1 MTKLRWAFLA
11 ACMALSGC
19 VLGYGRCLLLSP
31 IRTTLSGTLDFHS
44 YPVGGT
50 VERVAV
56 LTTDHSQYVYA
67 PAESAQCRIAE
78 RFQLVGWGEYPPDL
92 RDGTRVR
99 VAGSLAVATSPH
111 QHTHFV
117 LQVRSIDVVTVL
129 GKPAPA
135 H

>member
-1 MTKLRWAFLA
+1 MTKLRWAFLV
-11 ACMALSGC
+11 ACAALSGC

-31 IRTTLSGTLDFHS
+31 MRTTLAGTLDFHA
-44 YPVGGT
+44 YEVGGV

-67 PAESAQCRIAE
+67 PAENDQCQLAE
-78 RFQLVGWGEYPPDL
+78 RFQLTGWGEYPPDL
-92 RDGTRVR
+92 RNGTRVR
-99 VAGSLAVATSPH
+99 VSGSLAVATSPH

-117 LQVRSIDVVTVL
+117 LRVRSIDTVPTL

>member
-1 MTKLRWAFLA
+1 MRKLRWAFMA
-11 ACMALSGC
+11 ACAALSGC

-31 IRTTLSGTLDFHS
+31 IRTTLSGTLDFHT
-44 YPVGGT
+44 YEVGGV

-56 LTTDHSQYVYA
+56 LTADHSQYVYA
-67 PAESAQCRIAE
+67 PAENAQCQIAE

-92 RDGTRVR
+92 RDGTRAR
-99 VAGSLAVATSPH
+99 VSGALAVATSPH
-111 QHTHFV
+111 EHTHFV
-117 LQVRSIDVVTVL
+117 LRVRSIDPVPVL